1 MAKMLCP
8 KCGSAV
14 PSENGWAKA
23 ALSTTIAA
31 PAVPDMAT
39 QVRCPSCQVVF
50 AQSDVLYAG
59 ASAPRYLRILTWI
72 GTFAVLAWVLY
83 LFAVM

>member
-8 KCGSAV
+8 KCGSEV

-50 AQSDVLYAG
+50 AQNDVLYAG
-59 ASAPRYLRILTWI
+59 ASAPRYLRRLAWV
-72 GTFAVLAWVLY
+72 GAFAVLVWVLY
-83 LFAVM
+83 QFMNM

>member
-1 MAKMLCP
+1 MAKMQCP

-14 PSENGWAKA
+14 AFENGWAKA

-39 QVRCPSCQVVF
+39 QVRCQVCQSVF
-50 AQSDVLYAG
+50 AQSDVIHQSTGWSRRTSVLVWV
-59 ASAPRYLRILTWI
+59 SI
-72 GTFAVLAWVLY
+72 FAAIAWAIYQV
-83 LFAVM
+83 AIM

>member
-1 MAKMLCP
+1 MAKIKCP
-8 KCGSAV
+8 KCGSEV
-14 PSENGWAKA
+14 PAEDGWAKA

-50 AQSDVLYAG
+50 AQSDVIYAG
-59 ASAPRYLRILTWI
+59 ASATHRLRTIAWVGI
-72 GTFAVLAWVLY
+72 FVAVAWVLY
-83 LFAVM
+83 QFVVR